1 MGRDEGN
8 KKRGTWKRIMLKVL
22 WMTEDSKLYL
32 DQQYKMEFL
41 CPTCLVFIN
50 MSLEQIHSTTFN
62 LARE

>member
-41 CPTCLVFIN
+41 N
-50 MSLEQIHSTTFN
+50 M
-62 LARE
+62 LAHFQPAVS